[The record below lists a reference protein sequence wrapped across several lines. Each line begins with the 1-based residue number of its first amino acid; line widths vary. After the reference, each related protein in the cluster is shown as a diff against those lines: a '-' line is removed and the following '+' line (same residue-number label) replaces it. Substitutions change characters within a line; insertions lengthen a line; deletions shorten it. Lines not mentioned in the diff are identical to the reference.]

1 VTLKDELAEPWG
13 LLIGA
18 TAAGA
23 AWAVHLPVAA
33 AAGIGVAVYVTKAAT
48 SAWERRRRLSVGGR
62 PGRRQL
68 AGTAGTG
75 VLAVDPRSTE
85 GWWLERA
92 RKARESFTELAGAM
106 SAGPLAERVAMMEG
120 QVDDTAGTLARLAGQ
135 ATAAGRALARIDGG
149 GLDQEEARLRASRAG
164 ASGDVAAELD
174 RSLASIQAQREVR
187 QRLDA
192 ARTGVLARLESG
204 TLGLESLVARVVE
217 LSAMAASGTA
227 ATSGG
232 TATVDQLGDELEG
245 IRQGLA
251 ETEAVSKRALSA
263 YQAGDQ
269 TGPGTAP
276 GTGG

>member
-1 VTLKDELAEPWG
+1 MTLKDELAEPWG

-48 SAWERRRRLSVGGR
+48 SAWERRRRLGVGGR

-135 ATAAGRALARIDGG
+135 ATAAGRGLARIDGG